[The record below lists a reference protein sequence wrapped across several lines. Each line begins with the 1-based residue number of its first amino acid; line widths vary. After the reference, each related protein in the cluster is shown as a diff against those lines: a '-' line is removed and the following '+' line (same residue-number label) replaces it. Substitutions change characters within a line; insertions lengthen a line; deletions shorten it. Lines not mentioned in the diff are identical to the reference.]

1 MFALDETV
9 ASHAPGAA
17 ANGTPDAVPAMR
29 QRTLAHAAR
38 HDILCRMAPALRHDM
53 VVNLQSLGMLAEAL
67 SARLERGATENEEL
81 QAVVSKLNR
90 LSRRAVETCL
100 GVATW
105 MEPAE
110 DDAVTLHE
118 GVAETVRLLRSSMN
132 FRGFELVHDA
142 PVASFEVGRTALRFL
157 LPAALFCLVD
167 AAQGPG
173 ELSIR
178 TEASATHAVVQV
190 GFRPDA
196 EGTLLHEPSELP
208 LSWAEVQALAAS
220 ESVEL
225 RRHGN
230 QVVLRFP
237 RAVAT
242 SPLKMVPV

>member
-1 MFALDETV
+1 MFALDESAV
-9 ASHAPGAA
+9 SAAGAVGPAS
-17 ANGTPDAVPAMR
+17 DALR

-38 HDILCRMAPALRHDM
+38 HDILRRMAPVLRHDM

-67 SARLERGATENEEL
+67 SARLERGATENDEL

-100 GVATW
+100 GVAAW

-110 DDAVTLHE
+110 DDTISLASGIE
-118 GVAETVRLLRSSMN
+118 ETVRLLRSSMN
-132 FRGFELVHDA
+132 FRGFDLDHEPMDA
-142 PVASFEVGRTALRFL
+142 PFDVCRTAIRFL

-173 ELSIR
+173 ELR
-178 TEASATHAVVQV
+178 VRAETSATHAVVLV
-190 GFRPDA
+190 SFRPEAD
-196 EGTLLHEPSELP
+196 GTLLHEATETP
-208 LSWAEVQALAAS
+208 LSWAEVQALAAV

-225 RRHGN
+225 RRHGG